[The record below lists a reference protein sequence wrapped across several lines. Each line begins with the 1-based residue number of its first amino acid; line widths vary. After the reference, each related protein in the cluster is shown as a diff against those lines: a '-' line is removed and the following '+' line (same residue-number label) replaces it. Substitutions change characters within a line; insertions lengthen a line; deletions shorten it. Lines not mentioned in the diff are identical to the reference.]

1 MWSRL
6 QHKLNAFELYT
17 IDVIYGRSEGAWS
30 AVYAAFLHAL
40 SWLFSGVAQARLWL
54 YQRRIL
60 HDQPLGCLV
69 VVVGNLT
76 VGGTGK
82 TPVVE
87 KFARA
92 LRDRG
97 RRVAILSRG
106 YKSRPVPLWRQA
118 WIRLT
123 HTAEPPPRVVSDG
136 VRVLLDSELAGD
148 EPFMLA
154 RNLPGVVVLV
164 DKNRVKAGAYAIRK
178 FGCDT
183 LVLDDGFQYLP
194 LKGRLNL
201 LLVDKTNPFGN
212 GALLPRGILR
222 EPVKHLRRASHIFLT
237 KSDGVPDAELD
248 ELIRRHNPRAD
259 VIECAHRPG
268 YLQRFGEPVMSGVP
282 VVAGVAD
289 PGPIRVPNVAGVA
302 DPGPIRV
309 PNVAGVADP
318 GPEISRTGLGEA
330 GCLDPVAGVAD
341 PGPIQPTA
349 PGSTTPAT
357 GGDLSGPGSAT
368 PATIAPLATMPAGR
382 VPLTHL
388 RGRRVLAFSGI
399 ATPESFEKF
408 LRDLG
413 ADLVARE
420 RFLDHYR
427 YTAEDLAGLFALA
440 QREGAE
446 CLVTTEKDAVRVTVA
461 AGCPL
466 PLYYLRLEIE
476 LLHGAA
482 DFDAAVERICFSQH
496 DQL

>member
-1 MWSRL
+1 MWLKRR
-6 QHKLNAFELYT
+6 LNALELFT
-17 IDVIYGRSEGAWS
+17 IDVIYGRRAGAGPML
-30 AVYAAFLHAL
+30 YGGFLQGL

-54 YQRRIL
+54 YRHRIL

-106 YKSRPVPLWRQA
+106 YKSKAPPFWKRLW
-118 WIRLT
+118 WELT
-123 HTAEPPPRVVSDG
+123 HAELPPPRIVSDG
-136 VRVLLDSELAGD
+136 ERVLLDSEQAGD

-154 RNLPGVVVLV
+154 RNLPGVIVLV
-164 DKNRVKAGAYAIRK
+164 DKNRVNAGAYAIKK

-212 GALLPRGILR
+212 GHLLPRGILR
-222 EPVKHLRRASHIFLT
+222 EPIKHVRRASYVFLT
-237 KSDGVPDAELD
+237 KSNGVRDREL
-248 ELIRRHNPRAD
+248 EQLIDTHNPGVD
-259 VIECAHRPG
+259 IIECAHRPQ
-268 YLQRFGEPVMSGVP
+268 YLQRFGLLLNAAGAREPLVFLKGK
-282 VVAGVAD
+282 
-289 PGPIRVPNVAGVA
+289 RVF
-302 DPGPIRV
+302 
-309 PNVAGVADP
+309 
-318 GPEISRTGLGEA
+318 
-330 GCLDPVAGVAD
+330 
-341 PGPIQPTA
+341 
-349 PGSTTPAT
+349 
-357 GGDLSGPGSAT
+357 
-368 PATIAPLATMPAGR
+368 
-382 VPLTHL
+382 
-388 RGRRVLAFSGI
+388 AFSGI

-413 ADLVARE
+413 AMLVGRE

-427 YTAEDLAGLFALA
+427 YEPEDIEGLFELA
-440 QREGAE
+440 RREGAE
-446 CLVTTEKDAVRVTVA
+446 CLVTTEKDAVRISETA
-461 AGCPL
+461 ALPL

-476 LLHGAA
+476 ILRGAA
-482 DFDAAVERICFSQH
+482 DFDEAVGRICFPQVFAPRKP
-496 DQL
+496 